1 MSGFAI
7 LLLCLFPFSS
17 ALPIINNRTALFNHY
32 HNEILLFSNSQV
44 LPRLMGCRRVEL
56 LHSFIFLSTLRTTS
70 WTPSP
75 DQMQHQRPLY
85 RPDPDTS
92 RQTQT
97 PLSSVPLVS
106 LSAPR
111 T

>member
-44 LPRLMGCRRVEL
+44 LPRLMGCRMVEL
-56 LHSFIFLSTLRTTS
+56 LHSFIFLSTLRTMS

-75 DQMQHQRPLY
+75 DQTQHQRPLC

-97 PLSSVPLVS
+97 LLLLALPAALSS
-106 LSAPR
+106 PR